1 MYVCTYKI
9 ISRSLIPLLLFV
21 FFPVLR
27 SCLSCTQAGKTKAL
41 AVLSQ
46 VAVCCSVM
54 QCVAVCCSVLQC
66 AAVWCSVQ
74 DIACAVAGCNVL
86 YCVAICC
93 SVLQY
98 AAVCFSVLHCVALIC
113 SWKVT
118 FCQICRWKGLGKHD
132 LLPICQYQWF
142 IQMMCVPVIYG
153 SCPWCKQDTS
163 HITGSTR
170 LTRGVFIH
178 EWFVPVTWKES
189 CHTFN
194 MHKMRHV
201 TRIRCYTSHHT
212 VSTRLTRGAFIR
224 EHAKRN
230 HRFWHLVALSR
241 RFGYVTMQHIVT
253 HTATHGNT
261 LQHTARGDSL
271 RGDLDTRQ

>member
-27 SCLSCTQAGKTKAL
+27 SWLSCTQAGKTKAL

-46 VAVCCSVM
+46 VAVCCSAM

-98 AAVCFSVLHCVALIC
+98 AAVCFSVLHCVVLIC

-118 FCQICRWKGLGKHD
+118 FCQICRSKGLGEHD

-142 IQMMCVPVIYG
+142 IQMICVPLIYG
-153 SCPWCKQDTS
+153 SCHWCKQDMS
-163 HITGSTR
+163 HLTVSTR
-170 LTRGVFIH
+170 LTRSAFIH
-178 EWFVPVTWKES
+178 EWFVP
-189 CHTFN
+189 HT
-194 MHKMRHV
+194 
-201 TRIRCYTSHHT
+201 
-212 VSTRLTRGAFIR
+212 
-224 EHAKRN
+224 
-230 HRFWHLVALSR
+230 
-241 RFGYVTMQHIVT
+241 
-253 HTATHGNT
+253 
-261 LQHTARGDSL
+261 
-271 RGDLDTRQ
+271 